1 MQAVLEDYQRDFTGL
16 SCLHS
21 VDPSKVR
28 LYKCLKKV
36 ALFSEKV
43 KRLLSYCEALDWKE
57 CKKAILFNANQLD
70 PGSIMY
76 MPSSGSGSLLVFNEI
91 CTDGDIAKLKKLVL
105 LLEQDVAYLKSI
117 CEVD

>member
-1 MQAVLEDYQRDFTGL
+1 
-16 SCLHS
+16 
-21 VDPSKVR
+21 
-28 LYKCLKKV
+28 
-36 ALFSEKV
+36 
-43 KRLLSYCEALDWKE
+43 LDWKE

>member
-1 MQAVLEDYQRDFTGL
+1 
-16 SCLHS
+16 
-21 VDPSKVR
+21 
-28 LYKCLKKV
+28 
-36 ALFSEKV
+36 
-43 KRLLSYCEALDWKE
+43 
-57 CKKAILFNANQLD
+57 
-70 PGSIMY
+70 